1 MKKITSKTFIPIV
14 LSIIIFIALS
24 IFYLSPL
31 MEGKKLK
38 QGDIVNHQGMS
49 KEISDFRNATG
60 DEALW
65 TNRMFGGMP
74 AFQISVLYKTNFIS
88 YIDKAIKLWLPHPA
102 GLIFLYL
109 LGFYILLLTLGVD
122 KRLSI
127 VGAIAFAFSSYFFII
142 IEAGHNSKANAIG
155 YMAPVIAGIILCF
168 RGRYILG
175 GIITLLFLALEIN
188 ANHIQITYYLMMMV
202 LILGIIEL
210 IYALKEKQL
219 KPFFKAVGVMFVA
232 LFIAFG
238 ANIGNLWTTYE
249 YGKYST
255 RGKSELTSDKANK
268 TTGLDRDYATDWSY
282 GIPETFSLLIPNI
295 QGGESSYINNDKDA
309 LKKVDPK
316 YKEAVAGMS
325 KYWGEQPF
333 TSGPVYAGAIVV
345 FLFML
350 GLFLVKG
357 RMKWFLLI
365 TTVLSI
371 LLAWG
376 KHFMPLTDFFFDFI
390 PGYNKFRAVSM
401 IMVIAEFT
409 IPLLAILALKEIFE
423 KPEII
428 KEKIKYFYISLSL
441 TAGIVFLFWLT
452 PSTFFS
458 FVTENET
465 TEINQQMN
473 TYLQQSPES
482 EVQIK
487 EFFDNIIPNLE
498 IARITIF
505 KSDAIRS
512 FLFIVLG
519 ALVVWVYSR
528 KWINKTIFVL
538 SLAGL
543 ITLDMFV
550 VDKRYLNN
558 DNFVSKTK
566 MKSTFTPSKADELI
580 LKDKELN
587 YRVLNLNNPFNDAYT
602 SYYHNSIGG
611 YHGAKLKKYQELI
624 EMRLSEE
631 IKKLISAFSSKTLDT
646 AFVSTFERIPVLNML
661 NTKYIIYN
669 PEAIPII
676 NDNALGNA
684 WFVDQYKLV
693 ANADSEIVAL
703 KNFNPAETAI
713 IDKRFENMVSAY
725 KNPKDTASSI
735 DLVSYE
741 PNKLE
746 YRTKTTKE
754 QLAVFSE
761 IYYDKGWN
769 VFVDGKKLPYFRA
782 NYVLRA
788 MLIPAGDH
796 TLVWK
801 FEPASYYTGEKIS
814 LAFNILFILI
824 ILGGI
829 YMEVKK
835 IRNKEVV

>member
-155 YMAPVIAGIILCF
+155 YMAPVIAGILLCF
-168 RGRYILG
+168 RGKYILG

-441 TAGIVFLFWLT
+441 TAGIALLFWLT

-465 TEINQQMN
+465 KEINQQMN

-543 ITLDMFV
+543 ITLDMFIV
-550 VDKRYLNN
+550 NKRYLNN

-566 MKSTFTPSKADELI
+566 MKSTFAPSKADELI

-587 YRVLNLNNPFNDAYT
+587 YRVLNLNNPFNDALT

-703 KNFNPAETAI
+703 KNFNPEEMVI
-713 IDKRFENMVSAY
+713 IDKRFENMVSSY

-735 DLVSYE
+735 NLVSYE

-814 LAFNILFILI
+814 LAFNIFFILI

-835 IRNKEVV
+835 IRNKESV

>member
-428 KEKIKYFYISLSL
+428 KEKIKYFFISLSL
-441 TAGIVFLFWLT
+441 TAGIAFLFWLT

-498 IARITIF
+498 IARISIF

-587 YRVLNLNNPFNDAYT
+587 YRVLNLNNPFNDALT

-631 IKKLISAFSSKTLDT
+631 IKKLISAFSSKTIDT

-735 DLVSYE
+735 NLVSYE

-835 IRNKEVV
+835 IRNKESV

>member
-1 MKKITSKTFIPIV
+1 MKKITSKTFIPII

-309 LKKVDPK
+309 LKKVDLK

-441 TAGIVFLFWLT
+441 TAGIALLFWLT

-465 TEINQQMN
+465 KEINQQMN

-512 FLFIVLG
+512 FLFIILG
-519 ALVVWVYSR
+519 ALVVWIYSR

-543 ITLDMFV
+543 ITIDMFV
-550 VDKRYLNN
+550 VNKRYLNN

-566 MKSTFTPSKADELI
+566 MKSTFAPSKADELI

-587 YRVLNLNNPFNDAYT
+587 YRVLNLNNPFNDALT

-735 DLVSYE
+735 DLVSYQ

-746 YRTKTTKE
+746 YKTKTTKE

-769 VFVDGKKLPYFRA
+769 VYIDGKKMPYFRA

-801 FEPASYYTGEKIS
+801 FEPTSFYTGAKVS
-814 LAFNILFILI
+814 LTFNILFILI

>member
-74 AFQISVLYKTNFIS
+74 AFQISVLYKTNVIS

-175 GIITLLFLALEIN
+175 GIITLLFLALKIN
-188 ANHIQITYYLMMMV
+188 ANHVQITYYLMIIV

-210 IYALKEKQL
+210 IYALKEKQV

-255 RGKSELTSDKANK
+255 RGKSELTSNKANK

-325 KYWGEQPF
+325 RYWGEQPF

-365 TTVLSI
+365 TTILSI

-409 IPLLAILALKEIFE
+409 IPLLSILALKEIFE

-441 TAGIVFLFWLT
+441 TAGIALLFWLT

-465 TEINQQMN
+465 KEINQQMN
-473 TYLQQSPES
+473 TYLQQSPGNEA
-482 EVQIK
+482 QIK
-487 EFFDNIIPNLE
+487 EFFDNIIPPR
-498 IARITIF
+498 RI
-505 KSDAIRS
+505 
-512 FLFIVLG
+512 LL
-519 ALVVWVYSR
+519 
-528 KWINKTIFVL
+528 
-538 SLAGL
+538 
-543 ITLDMFV
+543 
-550 VDKRYLNN
+550 
-558 DNFVSKTK
+558 
-566 MKSTFTPSKADELI
+566 
-580 LKDKELN
+580 
-587 YRVLNLNNPFNDAYT
+587 
-602 SYYHNSIGG
+602 
-611 YHGAKLKKYQELI
+611 
-624 EMRLSEE
+624 
-631 IKKLISAFSSKTLDT
+631 
-646 AFVSTFERIPVLNML
+646 
-661 NTKYIIYN
+661 
-669 PEAIPII
+669 
-676 NDNALGNA
+676 
-684 WFVDQYKLV
+684 
-693 ANADSEIVAL
+693 
-703 KNFNPAETAI
+703 
-713 IDKRFENMVSAY
+713 
-725 KNPKDTASSI
+725 
-735 DLVSYE
+735 
-741 PNKLE
+741 
-746 YRTKTTKE
+746 
-754 QLAVFSE
+754 
-761 IYYDKGWN
+761 
-769 VFVDGKKLPYFRA
+769 
-782 NYVLRA
+782 
-788 MLIPAGDH
+788 
-796 TLVWK
+796 
-801 FEPASYYTGEKIS
+801 
-814 LAFNILFILI
+814 
-824 ILGGI
+824 
-829 YMEVKK
+829 
-835 IRNKEVV
+835 

>member
-1 MKKITSKTFIPIV
+1 
-14 LSIIIFIALS
+14 
-24 IFYLSPL
+24 
-31 MEGKKLK
+31 
-38 QGDIVNHQGMS
+38 
-49 KEISDFRNATG
+49 
-60 DEALW
+60 
-65 TNRMFGGMP
+65 
-74 AFQISVLYKTNFIS
+74 
-88 YIDKAIKLWLPHPA
+88 
-102 GLIFLYL
+102 
-109 LGFYILLLTLGVD
+109 
-122 KRLSI
+122 
-127 VGAIAFAFSSYFFII
+127 
-142 IEAGHNSKANAIG
+142 
-155 YMAPVIAGIILCF
+155 
-168 RGRYILG
+168 
-175 GIITLLFLALEIN
+175 
-188 ANHIQITYYLMMMV
+188 
-202 LILGIIEL
+202 
-210 IYALKEKQL
+210 
-219 KPFFKAVGVMFVA
+219 
-232 LFIAFG
+232 
-238 ANIGNLWTTYE
+238 
-249 YGKYST
+249 
-255 RGKSELTSDKANK
+255 
-268 TTGLDRDYATDWSY
+268 
-282 GIPETFSLLIPNI
+282 
-295 QGGESSYINNDKDA
+295 
-309 LKKVDPK
+309 
-316 YKEAVAGMS
+316 MS

-401 IMVIAEFT
+401 IMVIAEFA

-441 TAGIVFLFWLT
+441 TAGIALLFWLT

-465 TEINQQMN
+465 KEINQQMN

-498 IARITIF
+498 IARISIF

-735 DLVSYE
+735 NLVSYQ

-746 YRTKTTKE
+746 YQTKTTKE

-769 VFVDGKKLPYFRA
+769 VYVDGKKMPYFRA

-814 LAFNILFILI
+814 LAFNIFFILI

-835 IRNKEVV
+835 IRNKESV